1 MSILRDHHGWQQYL
15 VNMSGSSLLSQK
27 LHVYHE
33 EPSLMSDMLFLKDGL
48 TALKVLRWEKTKGVY
63 LQLVKP
69 GIRLAI

>member
-33 EPSLMSDMLFLKDGL
+33 ELSLMSDMLFLKDGL
-48 TALKVLRWEKTKGVY
+48 TSS
-63 LQLVKP
+63 
-69 GIRLAI
+69 